1 MLKLLPK
8 IVPILYLFLSWPVSF
23 VSAHEGEEETATTT
37 ITTLEDTLRTNTV
50 KVVVVAG
57 VIILGFVTI
66 TILLKSLGEGVKKL
80 LFAGI
85 VIPTLIATIYMVGST
100 LYLNF
105 TSESGGPVHWHAD
118 LEIWD
123 CGQKLDLEDPQGF
136 SNKVGTATFH
146 EHNDDRIHVEG
157 VVTRKEEAALGGF
170 FGFIGGSLTDDSY
183 RIPTNEGLIVRHNG
197 DTCPDGSEGTLQ
209 VFVYK
214 THNDSFSQEKLSE
227 GASYILSPEG
237 NVPPGDCIIIEFGQE
252 KEKTEKL
259 CNFYKLKLQT
269 GEIKEAPGTL
279 PPETNFE
286 PDVDEGTSTQL
297 NHQDEEEHGD

>member
-1 MLKLLPK
+1 MRVLKFLPK
-8 IVPILYLFLSWPVSF
+8 TVPILYLFLFQLTSF
-23 VSAHEGEEETATTT
+23 AFAHEGEEEVAEVAA
-37 ITTLEDTLRTNTV
+37 TTLEDSLRSNTIKAV
-50 KVVVVAG
+50 LVASI
-57 VIILGFVTI
+57 IILGFVTL
-66 TILLKSLGEGVKKL
+66 TILLKHLGESVKKL

-85 VIPTLIATIYMVGST
+85 VIPTLLASLYMVGAT

-123 CGQKLDLEDPQGF
+123 CGQKLDIQDPQGV
-136 SNKVGTATFH
+136 SNRVGTATFH

-157 VVTRKEEAALGGF
+157 VVTRRQEAALGRF

-183 RIPTNEGLIVRHNG
+183 QIPTNEGLIVRHNG
-197 DTCPDGSEGTLQ
+197 DRCPDGNPGTLQ

-214 THNDSFSQEKLSE
+214 TSDDTFFQEKL
-227 GASYILSPEG
+227 ADFPSYVLSPQG

-252 KEKTEKL
+252 REKTDKL

-269 GEIKEAPGTL
+269 GEIKAAPGTL
-279 PPETNFE
+279 PDTNHPHE
-286 PDVDEGTSTQL
+286 EG
-297 NHQDEEEHGD
+297 EEENHGD